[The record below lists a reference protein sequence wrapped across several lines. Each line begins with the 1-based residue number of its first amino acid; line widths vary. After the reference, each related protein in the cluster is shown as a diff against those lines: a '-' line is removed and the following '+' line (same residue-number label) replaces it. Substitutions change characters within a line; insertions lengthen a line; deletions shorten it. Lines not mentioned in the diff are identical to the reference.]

1 MKVKLLL
8 LLMFSGCLAGSVFA
22 QEEVVDESASTAVGT
37 RIGGTLKGLN
47 RVSIGG
53 KFGANWLKA
62 SEGLFDAV
70 NWNAGGV
77 LELTGNPLW
86 GVGLEVL
93 YLKENH
99 DVKMNNGRNL
109 EGYDLDFTLF
119 GSLNLS
125 NLLAK
130 YRSAGWQKLNIY
142 AMAGPS
148 LSYFNYK
155 GVGRSDGFEYNWDQ
169 SGNLDKIG
177 VMAGGLLEYDIS
189 KHFALGLEG
198 QGRIHSSNQYVAK
211 NGGRLVLDANLLLRY
226 KLGGEKN
233 VRNVALVNYEPK
245 VVASGGGIDQ
255 QALAALAK
263 KLENRLNEQDGVIKK
278 LQDQLKN
285 TQDTLDAVKDRLDKM
300 DKYLRNMGQNN
311 PTNGVNFSRIE
322 FDLGKNVVKS
332 AYYPALDGV
341 VSLVKQYPDWVLLLK
356 GYTDSTGSAA
366 GNLRLSKERANSV
379 KSYLVKKGA
388 SANNIQAEGY
398 GQANPIGDNNT
409 AKGRAMNRRVEI
421 ELQSK

>member
-1 MKVKLLL
+1 
-8 LLMFSGCLAGSVFA
+8 
-22 QEEVVDESASTAVGT
+22 
-37 RIGGTLKGLN
+37 LKGLN
-47 RVSIGG
+47 RVSIGVEG
-53 KFGANWLKA
+53 GLNWLKA
-62 SEGLFDAV
+62 TEGAFDAV
-70 NWNAGGV
+70 NPNFGGFI
-77 LELTGNPLW
+77 ELTGNPLW
-86 GVGLEVL
+86 GIGVEFM
-93 YLKENH
+93 YLIENH
-99 DVKMNNGRNL
+99 KEAPRSF
-109 EGYDLDFTLF
+109 EGSIGDLTLY
-119 GSLNLS
+119 GSFNLS

-130 YRSAGWQKLNIY
+130 YRSPGWQKFNVY
-142 AMAGPS
+142 ALAGGGYS
-148 LSYFNYK
+148 FYSGDLYK
-155 GVGRSDGFEYNWDQ
+155 KNGQKRGEYSNPNEFCLQ
-169 SGNLDKIG
+169 PF
-177 VMAGGLLEYDIS
+177 VVTAGGLLEYDIS
-189 KHFALGLEG
+189 KHFALGL
-198 QGRIHSSNQYVAK
+198 QGKSRIHALEDYVGK
-211 NGGRLVLDANLLLRY
+211 SGGRLILDANLLLRY
-226 KLGGEKN
+226 KFGGEKN